1 MRRAFEMRPSRDI
14 PPAVR
19 WEEGLL
25 LSPQHF
31 QEQVRR
37 TDRQLEY
44 HLDYAAPYHYG
55 VSDLRSLKIE
65 LRGDQVYVHQ
75 IEAVMPD
82 RTIVSRD
89 EGDPELRAG
98 MRAAADRAKS
108 ATALTLYLTLPA
120 EERGRPSVTRD
131 MADERARY
139 VAVERP
145 PVLDDVDGGSE
156 EIVPRLVPNL
166 HLRADV
172 TAPARF
178 ISLPVARVRIDGDRF
193 VLDHEYVPPCLAVPV
208 VSSLGTMSLRIA
220 RFLRRKAGNLADKMA
235 ALSLSTDAPLIAE
248 LRRQLACL
256 VSGLPAFEALAMT
269 GRAHPFSMY
278 SALLPIVGAVAGL
291 ARDPLPPELPA
302 YDHDDLGAT
311 FLRIERYIERAVE
324 EGIIESFTEHPF
336 RLEQGR
342 FRIDLS
348 RAWQGKMLVLCV
360 RGRRGLDEK
369 DVLAWMNGALL
380 GADATIRELQAS
392 RSLGVWRARTDRQG
406 DLVAAAG
413 KLLFEMD
420 LRSPFLRLGEP
431 LVLVNTEDPA
441 AVAGPA
447 EVLLYVETTR

>member
-1 MRRAFEMRPSRDI
+1 MRRAFEMRSSRDI

-31 QEQVRR
+31 QEQARR
-37 TDRQLEY
+37 VDRELEY
-44 HLDYAAPYHYG
+44 HLDHAAPYHHG
-55 VSDLRSLKIE
+55 VSDLRALRIE
-65 LRGDQVYVHQ
+65 LRGEQVYIHQ
-75 IEAVMPD
+75 LEAVMPD

-98 MRAAADRAKS
+98 LRAAADRAKN
-108 ATALTLYLTLPA
+108 ATALTLYLTLPS

-131 MADERARY
+131 PADERCRF

-156 EIVPRLVPNL
+156 EIVPRIVPNL

-172 TAPARF
+172 TPPARF
-178 ISLPVARVRIDGDRF
+178 VSLPVARVRIDGDRF

-208 VSSLGTMSLRIA
+208 VSSLGQMSLRIA
-220 RFLRRKAGNLADKMA
+220 GFLRRKAGNVADKVA
-235 ALSLSTDAPLIAE
+235 ALSLSSDRALIAE

-256 VSGLPAFEALAMT
+256 VTGLPPFEALAMT
-269 GRAHPFSMY
+269 GRAHPFSLY
-278 SALLPIVGAVAGL
+278 SALLPIVGHVAGL

-302 YDHDDLGAT
+302 YDHEDIGAA
-311 FLRIERYIERAVE
+311 FLRVERYVERAVE
-324 EGIIESFTEHPF
+324 EGIVESFTEHPF

-342 FRIDLS
+342 FRVDLA
-348 RAWQGKMLVLCV
+348 RTWQGKMLVLCV
-360 RGRRGLDEK
+360 RGRRGADEK

-380 GADATIRELQAS
+380 GADGAVRELQAS
-392 RSLGVWRARTDRQG
+392 RSLGVRRARTDRQG

-431 LVLVNTEDPA
+431 LVLFNTEDPA
-441 AVAGPA
+441 ATAGPA
-447 EVLLYVETTR
+447 EVILYVEATR